1 MTCAEVQALLPEF
14 VDGLLDSTES
24 GDVSTHMLTCPECS
38 KEASELKILFTAM
51 ENNRPIRPSIALK
64 DHFMAT
70 VEAEAKAVKASKRR
84 EALGGARVLY
94 GGWFSAFGKVA
105 AAVAILLVGVWIGYR
120 MRPGSGAASSREIAD
135 LKSAV
140 KDVKETLMIN
150 MLNNESAS
158 ERIKAVNYAEEMT
171 TPNQRVINA
180 LSGVL
185 NNDKNV
191 NVRLAALYSL
201 ARFANNQAVTD
212 TLVGALSRQT
222 EPIIQIVLINILGER
237 KETKAIQP
245 IRNIIADPNSLKAVK
260 DIAIK
265 ELRKL

>member
-14 VDGLLDSTES
+14 VDGLLDSSVS
-24 GDVSTHMLTCPECS
+24 GDVSTHLLTCPDCS
-38 KEASELKILFTAM
+38 KESSELKILFTAM
-51 ENNRPIRPSIALK
+51 ENNRPLRPSIALK
-64 DHFMAT
+64 EHFTAM

-84 EALGGARVLY
+84 EALGGARVVA

-105 AAVAILLVGVWIGYR
+105 AAVAILLVGVWIGYK
-120 MRPGSGAASSREIAD
+120 MRPGGGPASSREITD
-135 LKSAV
+135 LKKDV
-140 KDVKETLMIN
+140 KDMKETLMIN

-158 ERIKAVNYAEEMT
+158 ERIKAVNYAEEIT
-171 TPNQRVINA
+171 VPNQRVINA
-180 LSGVL
+180 LSGAL

-201 ARFANNQAVTD
+201 SRFVNNAAVTD
-212 TLVGALSRQT
+212 TLVASLSRQT

-245 IRNIIADPNSLKAVK
+245 IRNILADPNAIKQVK
-260 DIAIK
+260 DIAQK
-265 ELRKL
+265 ELKKL